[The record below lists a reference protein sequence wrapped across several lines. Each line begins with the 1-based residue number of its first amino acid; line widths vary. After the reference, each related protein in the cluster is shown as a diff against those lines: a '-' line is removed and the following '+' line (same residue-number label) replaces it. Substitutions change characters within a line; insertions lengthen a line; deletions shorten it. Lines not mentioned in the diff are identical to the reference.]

1 MFPDLRQKSDVFK
14 HNFNKE
20 KNILRYLQIDALLLG
35 CFNLNFV
42 KGNFILF
49 RGELARSLQRRQGMG
64 MEVKL
69 ISIEVECCF
78 LN

>member
-1 MFPDLRQKSDVFK
+1 MESFNKAGVFPDLRQKSDVFK
-14 HNFNKE
+14 HNFDKE

-49 RGELARSLQRRQGMG
+49 RGELARSL
-64 MEVKL
+64 
-69 ISIEVECCF
+69 
-78 LN
+78 